1 MKGDKRLKHS
11 SPSETN
17 IRNNIIEAA
26 REIFARYGF
35 RKATMDE
42 IARAA
47 RKAKSSLYHYFKSKE
62 EVFQEVVEQEA
73 AEVKAEIARAVAAE
87 KTPPKKF
94 RAYVITRM
102 AAFKRVAN
110 LFSAFKDEYLESYS
124 FIERLR
130 ENYNRYEIE
139 TITGILREGLEN
151 GVFIVKNLELT
162 AYTIFIAAKGLEYS
176 WALEPDMKQV
186 ETNIDS
192 MLDILFNGLVRK

>member
-1 MKGDKRLKHS
+1 MEPTYIPDTDVRQ
-11 SPSETN
+11 
-17 IRNNIIEAA
+17 NIIDAA
-26 REIFARYGF
+26 RELFARYGF

-47 RKAKSSLYHYFKSKE
+47 RTGKSSLYHYFKSKE
-62 EVFQEVVEQEA
+62 EVFQEVVEEEA
-73 AEVKAEIARAVAAE
+73 AEVKAEISQAVAAA
-87 KTPPKKF
+87 KTPQEKF
-94 RAYVITRM
+94 RAYVLTRM
-102 AAFKRVAN
+102 TALQRVAN
-110 LFSAFKDEYLESYS
+110 FYSAFKDEYLESYG

-139 TITGILREGLEN
+139 TIAAILKEGLEK
-151 GVFIVKNLELT
+151 GIFAVKNLELT

-192 MLDILFNGLVRK
+192 MLDVLFNGLVQK

>member
-1 MKGDKRLKHS
+1 MEHS
-11 SPSETN
+11 NPAGTN
-17 IRNNIIEAA
+17 TRKNIIEAA

-35 RKATMDE
+35 RKATMDD

-47 RKAKSSLYHYFKSKE
+47 RKGKSSLYHYFTSKE
-62 EVFQEVVEQEA
+62 EVFQEVVEGEA
-73 AEVKAEIARAVAAE
+73 AEVKAEISRAVAAE
-87 KTPPKKF
+87 KTPQEKF

-102 AAFKRVAN
+102 TAFKRVAN

-139 TITGILREGLEN
+139 TITSILKEGLER
-151 GVFIVKNLELT
+151 GAFIVKNLELT
-162 AYTIFIAAKGLEYS
+162 AYAIFTAAKGLEYS
-176 WALEPDMKQV
+176 WALEPDMRKI

-192 MLDILFNGLVRK
+192 LLDIFFYGLVRR

>member
-1 MKGDKRLKHS
+1 MEPTY
-11 SPSETN
+11 SPETDV
-17 IRNNIIEAA
+17 RQNIIDAA
-26 REIFARYGF
+26 RDIFARYGF
-35 RKATMDE
+35 RKATMDD

-47 RKAKSSLYHYFKSKE
+47 RKGKSSLYHYFKSKE

-87 KTPPKKF
+87 KTPQQKF
-94 RAYVITRM
+94 RAYVVTRM

-110 LFSAFKDEYLESYS
+110 LFTAFKDEYLESYS

-139 TITGILREGLEN
+139 TITAILKEGLEK
-151 GVFIVKNLELT
+151 GIFTVKNLELT

-192 MLDILFNGLVRK
+192 MLDVLFNGLVKK

>member
-1 MKGDKRLKHS
+1 MDHS
-11 SPSETN
+11 NPAEINT
-17 IRNNIIEAA
+17 RQNIIEAA

-42 IARAA
+42 IAQAA

-62 EVFQEVVEQEA
+62 EVFREVVEQEA
-73 AEVKAEIARAVAAE
+73 AEVKGEISRAVAAE
-87 KTPPKKF
+87 KTPQEKF

-110 LFSAFKDEYLESYS
+110 LFHAFKDEYLESYG

-139 TITGILREGLEN
+139 TITGILKEGLEK
-151 GVFIVKNLELT
+151 GVFAVKNLELT
-162 AYTIFIAAKGLEYS
+162 AYAIFTAAKGLEYS
-176 WALEPDMKQV
+176 WALEPDIKKV

-192 MLDILFNGLVRK
+192 LLDILFHGLVRK

>member
-1 MKGDKRLKHS
+1 MERS
-11 SPSETN
+11 IPAETDT
-17 IRNNIIEAA
+17 RQNIIEAA

-35 RKATMDE
+35 RKATMDD

-62 EVFQEVVEQEA
+62 EVFREVVEQEA
-73 AEVKAEIARAVAAE
+73 AEVKAEISRAVAAAE
-87 KTPPKKF
+87 TPQKKF
-94 RAYVITRM
+94 RAYVLTRM
-102 AAFKRVAN
+102 TAFKRVAN

-139 TITGILREGLEN
+139 TITGILQEGLEM
-151 GVFIVKNLELT
+151 GAFIVKNLELT
-162 AYTIFIAAKGLEYS
+162 AYAIFTAAKGLEYS
-176 WALEPDMKQV
+176 WALESDMKKI

-192 MLDILFNGLVRK
+192 LLDILFHGLVRR

>member
-1 MKGDKRLKHS
+1 MEPTNS
-11 SPSETN
+11 SEN
-17 IRNNIIEAA
+17 DVRQNIIDAA

-47 RKAKSSLYHYFKSKE
+47 RKGKSSLYHYFKSKE

-73 AEVKAEIARAVAAE
+73 TEVKAEIARAVAAE
-87 KTPPKKF
+87 KTPQQKF
-94 RAYVITRM
+94 RAYVVTRM
-102 AAFKRVAN
+102 TAFKRVAN
-110 LFSAFKDEYLESYS
+110 LFTAFKDEYLESYS

-139 TITGILREGLEN
+139 TIAAILKEGLEK
-151 GVFIVKNLELT
+151 GIFAVKNLELT

-186 ETNIDS
+186 EINIDS
-192 MLDILFNGLVRK
+192 MLDILFNGLVKK